1 MNKITVQTN
10 KMLHAIF
17 RDIAKGLRDEN
28 ITTQEFI
35 KGSFEMYADEHL
47 IKYFFKQLSEK
58 AYGVSSTQEL
68 SNRQIEALLDV
79 FILKLGGYGIE
90 INLPE

>member
-1 MNKITVQTN
+1 
-10 KMLHAIF
+10 MLHALF
-17 RDIAKGLRDEN
+17 RDIAKGLNDEN

-47 IKYFFKQLSEK
+47 IKYFFKQLAHK

-68 SNRQIEALLDV
+68 SNKQITTLLDL
-79 FILKLGGYGIE
+79 FIKKLGGFGIE

>member
-1 MNKITVQTN
+1 MNKITIQTN
-10 KMLHAIF
+10 KMLHAVF
-17 RDIAKGLRDEN
+17 RDIARGLRDED
-28 ITTQEFI
+28 ITVQEFI

-68 SNRQIEALLDV
+68 SNQQIETLLDV
-79 FILKLGGYGIE
+79 FIKKLGGFGVE
-90 INLPE
+90 LQLPE